1 MSVEDSFDVVV
12 IGGGPGGYVAAIRA
26 AQLGLKSACIEF
38 RGALGG
44 TCLNVGCIPS
54 KALLESSEMYDKV
67 AKHSKDYG
75 VTVDSVAADVPAMVD
90 RKNGIV
96 KKFTRGI
103 EGLLKKNKV
112 SYLKGLGSI
121 VSANEVE
128 VTDDAGG
135 KQRYQA
141 KHIVIATGSE
151 PVEIPIA
158 KFDGKTVVSSTE
170 ALDFEKPPEHMVVIG
185 GGVIGL
191 ELGSVWKRLG
201 SKVTVIEAMPKLL
214 MQMDES
220 ISKAMHK
227 ILGAQGLEFLLGTK
241 VTGVE
246 VNGDS
251 AVVKAESSS
260 GEAIELPCDKVLVS
274 VGRRAF
280 TKGLG
285 LENVG
290 IEVDERGKVKVN
302 SHLQTSISNIY
313 AIGDVIDGPML
324 AHKAEEE
331 GVAVAEM
338 VAGKPGHVNYEAIP
352 GIIYT
357 WPEVAAVGRS
367 EQQCK
372 DEGIEYKTG
381 QFPYIANGRAICAG
395 HSDGFVKIIADAK
408 TDRILGAHMVGP
420 SVSELISEIVVGIE
434 FGASAEDIARSM
446 HGHPT
451 LSEATK
457 EAALAVEKRAIHI

>member
-1 MSVEDSFDVVV
+1 MAAEDSFDVVV

-26 AQLGLKSACIEF
+26 AQLGLKSACVEF

-54 KALLESSEMYDKV
+54 KALLESSEMYDKI

-75 VTVDSVAADVPAMVD
+75 VNVDGVKADVPAMIG
-90 RKNGIV
+90 RKNTIV
-96 KKFTRGI
+96 QKFTRGI
-103 EGLLKKNKV
+103 EGLFKKNKV

-128 VTDDAGG
+128 VTDDSGA
-135 KQRYQA
+135 KKRYQA
-141 KHIVIATGSE
+141 KNIVIATGSE

-158 KFDGKTVVSSTE
+158 KFDGKTIVSSTE
-170 ALDFEKPPEHMVVIG
+170 ALDFEKPPKHMVVIG

-191 ELGSVWKRLG
+191 ELGSVWSRLG
-201 SKVTVIEAMPKLL
+201 SEVTVIEALPKLL
-214 MQMDES
+214 MQMDDS
-220 ISKAMHK
+220 ISKAMPK
-227 ILGAQGLEFLLGTK
+227 ILGAQGLKFHLGTK

-246 VNGDS
+246 LTKKG
-251 AVVKAESSS
+251 AVVKAETDS
-260 GEAIELPCDKVLVS
+260 GEAIEFPCDKVLVS

-280 TKGLG
+280 TNGLG

-290 IEVDERGKVKVN
+290 VEVDQRGKVKVN
-302 SHLQTSISNIY
+302 NHLQTSQANIY

-331 GVAVAEM
+331 GAAVAEM
-338 VAGKPGHVNYEAIP
+338 IAGKPGHVNYEAIP

-357 WPEVAAVGRS
+357 WPEVAAVGRT

-372 DEGIEYKTG
+372 EEGIEFKTG

-420 SVSELISEIVVGIE
+420 SVSELISEIVVAIE

-457 EAALAVEKRAIHI
+457 EAAMAVDKRAIHI